1 MAHSKK
7 DKRTKVICE
16 DDIYLLETE
25 EDSTT
30 DGSSAWMDI
39 FCPQQ
44 SCEVTSPTRL
54 A

>member
-7 DKRTKVICE
+7 NKRTEVVCK
-16 DDIYLLETE
+16 DDICLLEAE

-39 FCPQQ
+39 FCPQH
-44 SCEVTSPTRL
+44 SCELTSPTQL
-54 A
+54 P